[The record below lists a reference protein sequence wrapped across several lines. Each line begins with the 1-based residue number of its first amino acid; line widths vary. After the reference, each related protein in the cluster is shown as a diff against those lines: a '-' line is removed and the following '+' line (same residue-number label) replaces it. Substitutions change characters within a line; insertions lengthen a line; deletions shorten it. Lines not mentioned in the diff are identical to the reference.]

1 MLFQQLNRSDAEKV
15 FIIVKNT
22 SGASLAAN
30 LPVYF
35 ETDEVSDGVAVSQ
48 MVTGGNLLFAG
59 INNATLADDAYGLV
73 QVYGKRTSAV
83 VSPVVSSYSLTPGQR
98 CVGVA
103 GAAYLAYGS
112 ALSAG
117 ADTDAKLLPSLD
129 AFVIS
134 METIASADGK
144 SATAN
149 ASVFI
154 RAL

>member
-15 FIIVKNT
+15 FIICRNT

-35 ETDEVSDGVAVSQ
+35 ETDEQSDGVAVSQ
-48 MVTGGNLLFAG
+48 MVTAGNLLFAG
-59 INNATLADDAYGLV
+59 INHSTLADDGYGLV

-83 VSPVVSSYSLTPGQR
+83 VYPVVSSYSAVPGTR
-98 CVGVA
+98 LIGVA

-112 ALSAG
+112 MLSAG
-117 ADTDAKLLPSLD
+117 INTEALLVQALD
-129 AFVIS
+129 NFVIS

-144 SATAN
+144 SATGN
-149 ASVFI
+149 AMVFI

>member
-1 MLFQQLNRSDAEKV
+1 MLFQRINRTDAEKV
-15 FIIVKNT
+15 YIIAKNT

-35 ETDEVSDGVAVSQ
+35 ETDEQSDGVAVSQ
-48 MVTGGNLLFAG
+48 MITGGNLLFAG
-59 INNATLADDAYGLV
+59 INHSTLADDGYGLV
-73 QVYGKRTSAV
+73 QVYGARTSAV
-83 VSPVVSSYSLTPGQR
+83 VSPVVSTYSATPGTR
-98 CVGVA
+98 LVGVA

-112 ALSAG
+112 QLSAG
-117 ADTDAKLLPSLD
+117 ITTEATLVAGLD
-129 AFVIS
+129 NFVVS